1 MSSTPADTRIGRPEA
16 VAVAR
21 AFVAEIE
28 DCCGELRV
36 AGSLRRRLARIS
48 DVEIVA
54 VPRIERLG
62 GGLFGDEIGACD
74 MLDARLNALLDTDV
88 VQQRLDS
95 NGRARWGLTY
105 KAVAYRDTRIDLFTP
120 CAERLGWILLLRTG
134 PAAFSRQLV
143 VATDRRTKDGRPGL
157 RPAHIVPQDGWL
169 TWRTSGERIET
180 PTEQRVFELFG
191 LRYLEPWERT

>member
-54 VPRIERLG
+54 VPG
-62 GGLFGDEIGACD
+62 SSAWGAACSATKS
-74 MLDARLNALLDTDV
+74 AR
-88 VQQRLDS
+88 
-95 NGRARWGLTY
+95 
-105 KAVAYRDTRIDLFTP
+105 
-120 CAERLGWILLLRTG
+120 
-134 PAAFSRQLV
+134 
-143 VATDRRTKDGRPGL
+143 ATCSTHD
-157 RPAHIVPQDGWL
+157 
-169 TWRTSGERIET
+169 
-180 PTEQRVFELFG
+180 
-191 LRYLEPWERT
+191 